1 MKADVRYLLAL
12 VQAPEIGNAGIRAL
26 ISSFG
31 SAEAV
36 FRADAW
42 RLAGGD
48 ISAGK
53 AAALAGH
60 LKNFSNWSAVD
71 RIIEESGRKG
81 IRIITH
87 DDPGYPELLS
97 NIHDPPVLLYVRGG
111 ISSADVNA
119 IAIVGTRY
127 PTSYGV
133 KAAERLGGGL
143 AERGITVVSGL
154 ARGIDAVA
162 HRAAIRAGGRTIAVL
177 GCGVDVV
184 YPPEHGRLYDEIAES
199 GAVISEYPPGA
210 RPERWN
216 FPVRNRIISGL
227 SLGTVVVEAAA
238 GSGSLITAR
247 YAADQGREVF
257 AVPGPVT
264 LATSKGANGLLKQG
278 ARLVE
283 DATDVIAELSGVLR
297 GMLATG
303 DPAEPAVTGGPK
315 AVKAAE
321 TVRKPDFTGEE
332 LALLK
337 IMGDE
342 PKHIDEITVAGGLGA
357 SRTSGILL
365 LLEMKGGVRRHGGM
379 SYSIA

>member
-1 MKADVRYLLAL
+1 MRADVRYLLAL
-12 VQAPEIGNAGIRAL
+12 GQAPETGNAAIRAL
-26 ISSFG
+26 LSSFG

-42 RLAGGD
+42 QLAGAG
-48 ISAGK
+48 ISGNR

-60 LKNFSNWSAVD
+60 LKNVNWSAID
-71 RIIEESGRKG
+71 RIIEEAGRKG
-81 IRIITH
+81 IRLITH
-87 DDPGYPELLS
+87 DDADYPELLS
-97 NIHDPPVLLYVRGG
+97 NIHDPPVLLYLRG
-111 ISSADVNA
+111 SLAKTDTNS

-133 KAAERLGGGL
+133 KTAERLGGGL

-154 ARGIDAVA
+154 AKGIDAAA
-162 HRAAIRAGGRTIAVL
+162 HKAAMRACGRTIAVL

-184 YPPEHGRLYDEIAES
+184 YPPEHRTLYDEIAES
-199 GAVISEYPPGA
+199 GAIISEYPPGA

-247 YAADQGREVF
+247 YASEQGREVF

-283 DATDVIAELSGVLR
+283 DATDVIAELSGVFR
-297 GMLATG
+297 GMLKTASSAGSATG
-303 DPAEPAVTGGPK
+303 S
-315 AVKAAE
+315 AVK
-321 TVRKPDFTGEE
+321 KPDFTGDE

-337 IMGDE
+337 IMGNE

-379 SYSIA
+379 SYSLA